1 MGLITYEMLQN
12 VTMTMSQCKEVV
24 CLKAGESI
32 ISSGEF
38 IFVVTLSAI
47 VGASVM
53 TMYLGL
59 QIHHLVTFIRDTKL
73 EKKYQEWKQDNKGL
87 MM

>member
-24 CLKAGESI
+24 GLKAGESI

-38 IFVVTLSAI
+38 IVVVTLGVI
-47 VGASVM
+47 LGALLI
-53 TMYLGL
+53 TLYWGL
-59 QIHHLVTFIRDTKL
+59 QIHKLVTFIRDTKL
-73 EKKYQEWKQDNKGL
+73 EKKYQEWKQNNKGL